1 MRSRLLHVSLCLSKC
16 QFFLLTLETKKKI
29 AFFFSPTP
37 VVYVVISFVVI
48 LALLCSRRV
57 PYLYILEII
66 NNTTQVVYT
75 KRKCVVSLFPW
86 KALRFVFVAADWRI
100 AWLMDAGSNER
111 RTLNMHYSRGEDDAV
126 GDMQHLHGQ
135 SLFFLFF
142 ALLFMALIENRK
154 DI

>member
-16 QFFLLTLETKKKI
+16 QFFLLTLETKQKI
-29 AFFFSPTP
+29 CLFFSNPCCLRR
-37 VVYVVISFVVI
+37 YISFVVI

-75 KRKCVVSLFPW
+75 KRECVVSLFPR
-86 KALRFVFVAADWRI
+86 KASRFVFVAADWRI

-111 RTLNMHYSRGEDDAV
+111 RMLNMHYSRGEDDAV

-135 SLFFLFF
+135 SLFFF
-142 ALLFMALIENRK
+142 LLCLVIYGV
-154 DI
+154 D